1 MIERRDGRLVVQGPV
16 TNANVVEVLEAG
28 EGFLAGENVVFD
40 FAHVTEADSS
50 VLSLMLE
57 WTRRARTRGV
67 DIAFAGLSDSIESL
81 TDLYGV
87 VELIP
92 RATG

>member
-16 TNANVVEVLEAG
+16 TNANVVDVLEAG
-28 EGFLAGENVVFD
+28 EPFLTDGNVVFD
-40 FAHVTEADSS
+40 FAQVTEADST

-57 WTRRARTRGV
+57 WSRRARRRGV
-67 DIAFAGLSDSIESL
+67 EVAFAGLSDSMRSL

-92 RATG
+92 RAAS